1 MPLCSWR
8 AGMKKYL
15 QGAAQQAG
23 ARCWPPRA
31 QQQGT
36 CCDALK
42 AAAGGRGHACVTH
55 AHAQAHAPVAPGLL
69 LRIYA
74 RVVAAAQL
82 VPERVELGCI
92 LLKQVA
98 GCEVT
103 PAAKPGLARDLDGAG
118 CACVRGGGVSVRLVP
133 ATRASS
139 AAAHCAGLQLAAAGT
154 PARQPAP
161 AATHLEQPHVRTQR
175 GHQRVCR
182 MEHERQR
189 GGAVGLPACWVDA
202 GAAPAAHGLCRCV
215 CGRAGGGGCG

>member
-118 CACVRGGGVSVRLVP
+118 CACVRGGGCQCGWCPPLVRPPLQHTAQGCSWLLQAP
-133 ATRASS
+133 PRASQRQQRPTWNSRTSARSVGTSGCAAWNTSDS
-139 AAAHCAGLQLAAAGT
+139 AAAL
-154 PARQPAP
+154 
-161 AATHLEQPHVRTQR
+161 
-175 GHQRVCR
+175 
-182 MEHERQR
+182 
-189 GGAVGLPACWVDA
+189 
-202 GAAPAAHGLCRCV
+202 
-215 CGRAGGGGCG
+215 